1 MLWFVIILFASL
13 RPALAADDAM
23 QAEIRSA
30 LTQWSA
36 DFNARKADKVCALF
50 ALDVRADIRSQ
61 PERNHEGICDVLT
74 RSVNDSTRSYAYSQ
88 PDIKEILIFGDVA
101 VVRLVWTL
109 TVTAKDG
116 SKTKTIEPG
125 MDVFGRQAD
134 GSWKI
139 ERYMSYEQ

>member
-1 MLWFVIILFASL
+1 MRGKRIRCARYLHSTCAPTFAANPSETTKAFVT
-13 RPALAADDAM
+13 M
-23 QAEIRSA
+23 
-30 LTQWSA
+30 
-36 DFNARKADKVCALF
+36 
-50 ALDVRADIRSQ
+50 
-61 PERNHEGICDVLT
+61 LT